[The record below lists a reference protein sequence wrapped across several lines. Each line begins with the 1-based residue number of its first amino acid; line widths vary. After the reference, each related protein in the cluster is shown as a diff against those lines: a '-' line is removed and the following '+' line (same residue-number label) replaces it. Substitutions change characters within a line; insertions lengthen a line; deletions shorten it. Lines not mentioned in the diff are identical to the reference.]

1 MQTFLESCEGQLQA
15 LQAAIDHD
23 LMGRLGLLSD
33 VQHSLDGEVFSDVY
47 ATASWPVRL
56 QQVTDDADATQT
68 LTLTLTLTLYPY
80 PSPLPLTPTP
90 HPYPSPLPLTPTPNQ
105 VSDEADRQLDADRM
119 TFQQQLRDDQDAL
132 SAELEVTRTP

>member
-68 LTLTLTLTLYPY
+68 LTLTLTPTLYPY

-90 HPYPSPLPLTPTPNQ
+90 NPYP
-105 VSDEADRQLDADRM
+105 
-119 TFQQQLRDDQDAL
+119 
-132 SAELEVTRTP
+132 

>member
-68 LTLTLTLTLYPY
+68 LT
-80 PSPLPLTPTP
+80 PTP
-90 HPYPSPLPLTPTPNQ
+90 HPYPSPLPLTPTPN
-105 VSDEADRQLDADRM
+105 
-119 TFQQQLRDDQDAL
+119 
-132 SAELEVTRTP
+132 PYP

>member
-56 QQVTDDADATQT
+56 QQVTDDADATPT
-68 LTLTLTLTLYPY
+68 F
-80 PSPLPLTPTP
+80 TPTP

>member
-68 LTLTLTLTLYPY
+68 LTLTLTPTLY
-80 PSPLPLTPTP
+80 
-90 HPYPSPLPLTPTPNQ
+90 PYPSPLPLTPTPNQ

>member
-68 LTLTLTLTLYPY
+68 LT
-80 PSPLPLTPTP
+80 PTP

>member
-90 HPYPSPLPLTPTPNQ
+90 NQ

>member
-33 VQHSLDGEVFSDVY
+33 VQHSLAEVFSDVY

-68 LTLTLTLTLYPY
+68 LTLTLTPTLY
-80 PSPLPLTPTP
+80 
-90 HPYPSPLPLTPTPNQ
+90 PYPSPLPLTPTPNQ